1 MFAARLLPPVSS
13 FTRASRKGVTALPVM
28 PCTAASASAI
38 SMAPSITARGSA
50 CASGTGLAITMPP
63 RRPIA
68 HWACNARAIC
78 AGVSSRASTANPLSR
93 AKKAGSRS
101 VP

>member
-1 MFAARLLPPVSS
+1 
-13 FTRASRKGVTALPVM
+13 
-28 PCTAASASAI
+28 
-38 SMAPSITARGSA
+38 
-50 CASGTGLAITMPP
+50 LAITMPP

-68 HWACNARAIC
+68 HWACSARAIC
-78 AGVSSRASTANPLSR
+78 AGVSSRASTPKPLSR